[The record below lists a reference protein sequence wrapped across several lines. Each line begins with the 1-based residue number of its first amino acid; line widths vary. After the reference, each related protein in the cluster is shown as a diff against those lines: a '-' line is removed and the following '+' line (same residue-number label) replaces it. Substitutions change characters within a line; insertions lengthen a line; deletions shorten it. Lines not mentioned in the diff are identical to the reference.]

1 MEIAMNILIVGAGK
15 VGAHLATILKEHA
28 HRITAIEV
36 DEEVFNQIRPILKDM
51 TVILG
56 DGCNPQVLRDAGI
69 STMDAVV
76 ATTGDDEDNLVVA
89 KLAKH
94 EFRVGRVIARVNNP
108 KNQWLFTQRMG
119 VDIAISAAAMLAQ
132 LIQEELTAGELVPLL
147 KLAGGKASLVEF
159 IVAASSRTA
168 GQRVDALEL
177 PAECVLVT
185 VLRAGEI
192 VIPRGDTTIEAD
204 DRIIAL
210 IRTEQQPDLVRIF
223 G

>member
-1 MEIAMNILIVGAGK
+1 MNILIVGAGK

-28 HRITAIEV
+28 HRITVIEI
-36 DEEVFNQIRPILKDM
+36 DEQIFNQVRSTLKDT
-51 TVILG
+51 TVIFG
-56 DGCNPQVLRDAGI
+56 DGCYPQVLRDAGI
-69 STMDAVV
+69 SNMDAVV

-119 VDIAISAAAMLAQ
+119 VDIAISAAAMLAR

-159 IVAASSRTA
+159 TVAPASRTA

-177 PAECVLVT
+177 PTECVLVT
-185 VLRAGEI
+185 VLREGKI
-192 VIPRGDTTIEAD
+192 VIPRGDTTLQVD
-204 DRIIAL
+204 DHIIAL
-210 IRTEQQPDLVRIF
+210 IRTEQQPDLARIF